1 MQQTI
6 KTTTDYT
13 GIGLHTGN
21 KVHLRFCPG
30 LPDTGII
37 FFRVDL
43 PDSPCVPARIEYID
57 NTYRGVS
64 LRNGLCEIKTI
75 EHVLAAINGLRIDNL
90 IVEVSAPELPTGDGS
105 SQIFVELL
113 KKAEIVCHDGCESKA
128 SIKILSPV
136 WASTEQSH
144 IVILPSENYR
154 ISFTLHLED
163 SFVGSQF
170 ASFSIS
176 PNVFEQEIAPARTF
190 GFFSEIEQLRQ
201 QGLAM
206 GGSLENAVV
215 IGESDFLN
223 NLRFK
228 DELVR
233 HKILDL
239 IGDLSLTGRRILGHV
254 IAVKSGHNLNLSLA
268 RKIADLVCCNAL
280 PQ

>member
-6 KTTTDYT
+6 KNSIDYT
-13 GIGLHTGN
+13 GIGLHTAN

-37 FFRVDL
+37 FSRVDM
-43 PDSPCVPARIEYID
+43 PDNPCISARIEDIND
-57 NTYRGVS
+57 THRGVS
-64 LRNGLCEIKTI
+64 LRNDLCEVKTV
-75 EHVLAAINGLRIDNL
+75 EHILSAINGLRIDNL
-90 IVEVSAPELPTGDGS
+90 IIEVSAPEIPAGDGS

-113 KKAEIVCHDGCESKA
+113 KKAEIVCQDGCESRLP
-128 SIKILSPV
+128 IKILSPV
-136 WASTEQSH
+136 WASTEYGH
-144 IVILPSENYR
+144 IVVLPSEDYQ
-154 ISFTLHLED
+154 ISFVLHLEN

-176 PNVFEQEIAPARTF
+176 PEIFEQEIAPARTF
-190 GFFSEIEQLRQ
+190 GFFSEVEQLKK

-223 NLRFK
+223 DLRFK

-239 IGDLSLTGRRILGHV
+239 IGDLSLIGRPIHGHV
-254 IAVKSGHNLNLSLA
+254 LAIKSGHKLNLILA
-268 RKIADLVCCNAL
+268 RKILDMYG
-280 PQ
+280 